1 MLLMIIV
8 VLFLLGLCL
17 GSFANALV
25 WRVHEQAVEAKKKK
39 PNQKRL
45 KDLSVLKGR
54 SMCPDCGHELKARDL
69 VPVLSWLS
77 TGGKCRYCGKKISA
91 QYPLVEIATALAFV
105 VSYLFWPLADSG
117 SRLAAAGSLSAFI
130 LWLPIVTG
138 LMALLVY
145 DLKWYLL
152 PNRIIYPLAGVAGLL
167 AIIQAATAVSPF
179 KAMVD
184 TALAVIIGGGLFYVL
199 FQVSKGK
206 WIGGGDVKL
215 GWLLGL
221 IVATPGNA
229 LLMIFIAALFG
240 TIVSL
245 PLLINQK
252 LKRTSVIPF
261 GPFLIIGA
269 FIAMLFGEQV
279 IDWYLHSLLML

>member
-1 MLLMIIV
+1 MIAV
-8 VLFLLGLCL
+8 ALFLIGLCL

-25 WRVHEQAVEAKKKK
+25 WRVHEQSKEAKKKK

-45 KDLSVLKGR
+45 SELSVMKGR
-54 SMCPDCGHELKARDL
+54 SMCPDCGYALKAKDL
-69 VPVLSWLS
+69 LPVLSWLS
-77 TGGKCRYCGKKISA
+77 TGGKCRYCSKKVSI
-91 QYPLVEIATALAFV
+91 QYPVVEIATGFAFV
-105 VSYLFWPLADSG
+105 ASYIWWPAEFGVRG
-117 SRLAAAGSLSAFI
+117 SEFVVFG
-130 LWLPIVTG
+130 LWLLIVTG

-145 DLKWYLL
+145 DLRWYLL
-152 PNRIIYPLAGVAGLL
+152 PNRIMYPLTALAGLV
-167 AIIQAATAVSPF
+167 AVIEVATAVEPLR
-179 KAMVD
+179 AVID

-221 IVATPGNA
+221 VLATPGKA
-229 LLMIFIAALFG
+229 LLMIFIAALLG

-245 PLLINQK
+245 PLLMNQK
-252 LKRTSVIPF
+252 LKRSSVIPF

-269 FIAMLFGEQV
+269 FIATLFGEQV

>member
-1 MLLMIIV
+1 MIIAA
-8 VLFLLGLCL
+8 LFLLGLCL

-25 WRVHEQAVEAKKKK
+25 WRIHEQPKEAKKKK
-39 PNQKRL
+39 SDQKRL
-45 KDLSVLKGR
+45 RDLSIVKGR
-54 SMCPDCGHELKARDL
+54 SMCPDCGHKLNARDL
-69 VPVLSWLS
+69 VPILSWLS
-77 TGGKCRYCGKKISA
+77 TGGKCRYCSKKISI
-91 QYPLVEIATALAFV
+91 QYPIVEIATALMFV
-105 VSYLFWPLADSG
+105 ASYIWWPFELEGAQIVVFG
-117 SRLAAAGSLSAFI
+117 
-130 LWLPIVTG
+130 LWSVLVTG

-152 PNRIIYPLAGVAGLL
+152 PNRILYPLAGIAGLL
-167 AIIQAATAVSPF
+167 AVTQVATAASPLG
-179 KAMVD
+179 AAVN

-229 LLMIFIAALFG
+229 ALMIFIAALLG

-245 PLLINQK
+245 PLMARKK
-252 LKRTSVIPF
+252 LERNSIIPF

-269 FIAMLFGEQV
+269 FVAMLFGEQI
-279 IDWYLHSLLML
+279 IDWYLYSLLML